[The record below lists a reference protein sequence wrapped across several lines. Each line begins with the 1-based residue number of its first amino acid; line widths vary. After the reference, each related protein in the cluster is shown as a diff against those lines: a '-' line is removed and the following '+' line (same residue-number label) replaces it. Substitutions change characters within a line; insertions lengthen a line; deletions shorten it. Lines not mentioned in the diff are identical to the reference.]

1 MKSAVVYI
9 QAIGDTKTKTELM
22 KNNWERKER
31 RKNTKTIK
39 LRKQKE
45 ERFFR
50 FFSFKI
56 GYCFSGFSSFII
68 NALKYSI
75 LITNSQNISV
85 FFGVPITNSQNIS
98 VFFGVPITKGRIMIF
113 FLQNYNTFCVAF

>member
-1 MKSAVVYI
+1 MV
-9 QAIGDTKTKTELM
+9 GDTKTKTELM

-75 LITNSQNISV
+75 LITNTQNISV
-85 FFGVPITNSQNIS
+85 FFGVPITR
-98 VFFGVPITKGRIMIF
+98 GRIMNF